1 MQRTKELE
9 KDVSDRDEE
18 IEKLSSKKVELE
30 YNLSQ
35 RVHHINQ
42 IEKTLK
48 DVRAEKVM
56 LTCAGRLPSF
66 LIVLG
71 GVRCQWVLQ
80 LLLLQNL
87 LHDHVL
93 CRPSHSPYAPVRSQN
108 LLFDPH
114 VRHRKHAAHTP
125 CTLPGKP
132 SAQLI

>member
-71 GVRCQWVLQ
+71 GSALSMGTAATIASEPPTRSRALQ
-80 LLLLQNL
+80 
-87 LHDHVL
+87 
-93 CRPSHSPYAPVRSQN
+93 
-108 LLFDPH
+108 
-114 VRHRKHAAHTP
+114 T
-125 CTLPGKP
+125 
-132 SAQLI
+132 